1 MSAANRRIVSPIDWT
16 FASPKAPWTTSRK
29 AEMVGA
35 RSRKAILLS
44 FTNHIFSIQHPDG
57 LRLCHISMADHVET
71 GHEEVGKIGP
81 LCCHVSGM
89 PLPLRYPLTER
100 TEPTQDSNTC
110 INRAWSSQ
118 SQQRSE
124 HTGNTKATPKT
135 NCTSGASA
143 CRPSGT
149 PPKLQAPSSCNASRC
164 CGRWSAM
171 SVRRSVRRNRR
182 GGWRPRMTLSWM
194 GGWSSNGI
202 MRSEG
207 SWRVDYHV
215 FARAALLEGVY

>member
-89 PLPLRYPLTER
+89 NL
-100 TEPTQDSNTC
+100 
-110 INRAWSSQ
+110 
-118 SQQRSE
+118 
-124 HTGNTKATPKT
+124 PKT
-135 NCTSGASA
+135 LTLASTGHGHRNLNSGPNTLEIPRQRQRRTVLLAPRHVGHLVLLRS
-143 CRPSGT
+143 CRHHHRAMRPGAAGAGQRCPFDAPFDGT
-149 PPKLQAPSSCNASRC
+149 
-164 CGRWSAM
+164 
-171 SVRRSVRRNRR
+171 V
-182 GGWRPRMTLSWM
+182 
-194 GGWSSNGI
+194 
-202 MRSEG
+202 E
-207 SWRVDYHV
+207 
-215 FARAALLEGVY
+215 AAGVHG